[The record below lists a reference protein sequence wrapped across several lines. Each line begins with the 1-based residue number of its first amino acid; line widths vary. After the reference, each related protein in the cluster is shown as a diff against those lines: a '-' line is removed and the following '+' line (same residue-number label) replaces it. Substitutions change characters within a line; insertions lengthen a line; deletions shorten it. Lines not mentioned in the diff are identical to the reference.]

1 MRFAVPSL
9 RESAVKFLIK
19 ICFSAKICGYVAL
32 ENFGPVIVRN
42 GEMFLF
48 VVVSRQT
55 KKPFFL
61 CVLCV
66 SAVKSPNPYQRKSA

>member
-1 MRFAVPSL
+1 MRSEKGEDLKGRKGLPDPKIK
-9 RESAVKFLIK
+9 REMTIGQKDLGLDADK
-19 ICFSAKICGYVAL
+19 
-32 ENFGPVIVRN
+32 
-42 GEMFLF
+42 FLF

-66 SAVKSPNPYQRKSA
+66 LCVSAVKSPNPHLRNSA

>member
-1 MRFAVPSL
+1 MTDSRKGAKHAKVTILPK
-9 RESAVKFLIK
+9 REMTIGQNDLGLDADK
-19 ICFSAKICGYVAL
+19 
-32 ENFGPVIVRN
+32 
-42 GEMFLF
+42 FLF

-66 SAVKSPNPYQRKSA
+66 SAVKSPNPHLRKSA

>member
-1 MRFAVPSL
+1 MLSTL
-9 RESAVKFLIK
+9 REEILPNLETTI
-19 ICFSAKICGYVAL
+19 GQRAL
-32 ENFGPVIVRN
+32 DQNADK
-42 GEMFLF
+42 FLF

-66 SAVKSPNPYQRKSA
+66 SAVKSPNPYLRKSAWVCG